1 VSTPKIRI
9 ICDAP
14 DVAEVQINELYGDY
28 QLLTLNISMRGDRP
42 LITAV
47 MIHRSEVP
55 RGVPQVVVPIPG
67 GPRH

>member
-1 VSTPKIRI
+1 MSTPKIRI

-28 QLLTLNISMRGDRP
+28 QLLSINISLRREQP

-47 MIHRSEVP
+47 MIHRSEIT
-55 RGVPQVVVPIPG
+55 RQAPQVMVPMPG
-67 GPRH
+67 PTRH